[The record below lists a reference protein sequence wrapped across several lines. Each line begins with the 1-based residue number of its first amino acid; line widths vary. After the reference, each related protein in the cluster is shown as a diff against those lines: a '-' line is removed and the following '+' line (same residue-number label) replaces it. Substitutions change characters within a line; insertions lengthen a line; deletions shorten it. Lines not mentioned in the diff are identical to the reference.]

1 MFQLYLLTVLT
12 NILAGLALAGGFLS
26 ERFERFS
33 EYTDFMD
40 NSMYRV
46 VLAGVSI
53 LVGIINLFNTYE
65 GDIGFIGD
73 LLPSL
78 SGIITGVLLIAEYI
92 SNRRE
97 GAQDKATELAEK
109 VGSFSGPYLTIVG
122 VSAIIIGILHAVLVR
137 LPIL

>member
-1 MFQLYLLTVLT
+1 
-12 NILAGLALAGGFLS
+12 
-26 ERFERFS
+26 
-33 EYTDFMD
+33 
-40 NSMYRV
+40 MYRV

-78 SGIITGVLLIAEYI
+78 SGIITGILLIAEFV
-92 SNRRE
+92 SERRD
-97 GAQDKATELAEK
+97 GAEDKAAELAEK

-122 VSAIIIGILHAVLVR
+122 VSAIVIGILHAVLVR